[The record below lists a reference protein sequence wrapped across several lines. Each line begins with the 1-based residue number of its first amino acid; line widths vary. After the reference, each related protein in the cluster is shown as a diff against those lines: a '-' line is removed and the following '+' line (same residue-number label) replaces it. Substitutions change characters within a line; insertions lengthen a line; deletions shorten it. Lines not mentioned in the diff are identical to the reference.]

1 MFVFVIIV
9 LIGLFLIVFDCFVVI
24 VLFSL
29 FVYLFIVVLFYYDD
43 NSIYPFYGMRNARI
57 IGYTTYRSGPGKF

>member
-1 MFVFVIIV
+1 M
-9 LIGLFLIVFDCFVVI
+9 GDHNWNKG
-24 VLFSL
+24 
-29 FVYLFIVVLFYYDD
+29 FYYDD